1 MIDVAVIRAGD
12 VVTARFDDATDTW
25 LIDGDRRAAVVVDH
39 RRLSVPNLTGPSDFR
54 GPAFH
59 QTQWPPAFA
68 PAGRRV
74 AVIGPRAAHVT
85 GALTRADVTL
95 FDCPQ
100 TWETRN
106 TKRRWLLRKA
116 PARPRVVTSP
126 VAEITATG
134 IRTAD
139 GSEHVVDAIVY
150 ATGCSTKP
158 GLPGDALVGAD
169 NVTVGHA
176 WRDAAT
182 AYLGVAV
189 HGFPNYF
196 LLHGPDSPLAGDQSR
211 YVDECLAE
219 MARRG
224 ATRIEVRRSAQQQ
237 YVQRAHVTPP
247 ARAFDFTHHGA
258 RDVYD
263 GPATLTVGADGH
275 TVRARLTG
283 HLDPIDGKYHW
294 QGMVFGAEGLPK
306 TPVTITTDALTAQA
320 RITEQTP
327 WGSYSI
333 VGVGAPPYE
342 LT

>member
-1 MIDVAVIRAGD
+1 MIDVAVIRADD
-12 VVTARFDDATDTW
+12 VVSARFDDATDTW
-25 LIDGDRRAAVVVDH
+25 LIDEDRRAAVVVDQ
-39 RRLSVPNLTGPSDFR
+39 RRLHIPNLPKPNDFR
-54 GPAFH
+54 GPCFH
-59 QTQWPPAFA
+59 RDEWDPAFD
-68 PAGRRV
+68 PRGRRV

-85 GALTRADVTL
+85 NALPRADVTL

-106 TKRRWLLRKA
+106 TKQRWRPRK
-116 PARPRVVTSP
+116 PPNGPRVVTSP
-126 VAEITATG
+126 VAETTATG
-134 IRTAD
+134 VRTAD
-139 GSEHVVDAIVY
+139 GSEHLVDAIVY

-158 GLPGDALVGAD
+158 GLPDDALVGAN
-169 NVTVGHA
+169 NVTIQRA

-196 LLHGPDSPLAGDQSR
+196 LLQGPDSPVTGDQFR

-219 MARRG
+219 MRRRG

-237 YVQRAHVTPP
+237 YTQRARTKPP
-247 ARAFDFTHHGA
+247 KLAFDFAHHPD
-258 RDVYD
+258 REIYD
-263 GPATLTVGADGH
+263 GPATLTTGADEH

-294 QGMVFGAEGLPK
+294 QGTVFGAEALPK
-306 TPVTITTDALTAQA
+306 SPVTITTDALTAQA
-320 RITEQTP
+320 RITEKTP

-342 LT
+342 FT